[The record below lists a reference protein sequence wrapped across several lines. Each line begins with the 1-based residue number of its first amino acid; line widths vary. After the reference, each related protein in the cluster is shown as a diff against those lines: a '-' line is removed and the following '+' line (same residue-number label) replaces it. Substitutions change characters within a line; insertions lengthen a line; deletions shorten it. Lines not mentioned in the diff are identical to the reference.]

1 MRSLPSVGTGA
12 MQAAGPIL
20 SPYLLE
26 SSMAVT
32 LSPEALARVQR
43 YLTETPGALGLRF
56 GVTKTGCSGW
66 QHRADLAK
74 DHQAGDT
81 VFEQEGVRIYVDAI
95 SLPLVDGTEID
106 LVKQRLGEQFVFR
119 NPNVADEC
127 GCGESFT
134 TTVHDAA

>member
-1 MRSLPSVGTGA
+1 M
-12 MQAAGPIL
+12 
-20 SPYLLE
+20 
-26 SSMAVT
+26 
-32 LSPEALARVQR
+32 QR
-43 YLTETPGALGLRF
+43 YLVETPEAVSLRF

-66 QHRADLAK
+66 QHSPDLAK
-74 DHQAGDT
+74 EERAGDS
-81 VFEQEGVRIYVDAI
+81 VFEQAGVRIYVDAI

-134 TTVHDAA
+134 TTVHAA

>member
-1 MRSLPSVGTGA
+1 
-12 MQAAGPIL
+12 
-20 SPYLLE
+20 
-26 SSMAVT
+26 MAVT
-32 LSPEALARVQR
+32 LSPAALARVQR
-43 YLTETPGALGLRF
+43 YLAEAPEAVGLRF

-66 QHRADLAK
+66 QHSADLAK
-74 DHQAGDT
+74 DERAGDT
-81 VFEQEGVRIYVDAI
+81 VFEQAGVRIYVDAV

-134 TTVHDAA
+134 TTVHAA